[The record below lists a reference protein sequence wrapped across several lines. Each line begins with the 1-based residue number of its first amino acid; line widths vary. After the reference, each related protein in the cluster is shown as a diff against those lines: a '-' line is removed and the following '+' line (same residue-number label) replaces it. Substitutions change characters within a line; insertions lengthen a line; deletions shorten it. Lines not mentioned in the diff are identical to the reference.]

1 MTEIYL
7 NAEKKFI
14 AERKFSYAETALR
27 KALGAANKEGL
38 PTGNIFRSLNFV
50 RGAM

>member
-7 NAEKKFI
+7 NVAQKFI

-27 KALGAANKEGL
+27 KALGSANKERL
-38 PTGNIFRSLNFV
+38 PTGNIFRSLNYV
-50 RGAM
+50 RGVL